1 MIRQFQRRQTEAEY
15 KAELDSE
22 LKTIIKQHGNLKPDQ
37 RAALNKRIN
46 VIWQEFRRMG
56 GV

>member
-22 LKTIIKQHGNLKPDQ
+22 LKTIIKQHGNLKPEQ

-46 VIWQEFRRMG
+46 VIGQEFRRMG

>member
-1 MIRQFQRRQTEAEY
+1 MIRQIQRRQTESEY

-37 RAALNKRIN
+37 RAALNKRID
-46 VIWQEFRRMG
+46 VIGQEFRRMG

>member
-15 KAELDSE
+15 KAELDAE
-22 LKTIIKQHGNLKPDQ
+22 LKTIIKHHGNMKPEH
-37 RAALNKRIN
+37 RLAMNKRID
-46 VIWQEFRRMG
+46 VIGQEFRRMG